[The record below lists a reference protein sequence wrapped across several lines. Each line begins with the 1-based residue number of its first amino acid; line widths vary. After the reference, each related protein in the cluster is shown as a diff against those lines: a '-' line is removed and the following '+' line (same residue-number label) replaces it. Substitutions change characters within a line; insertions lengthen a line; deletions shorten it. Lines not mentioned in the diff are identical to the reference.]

1 MIIGSIKLSL
11 VNHTWDDAFNMA
23 SELAKKYDC
32 AVYFYY
38 SRFTIFVT
46 KDDTSEGL
54 YNKWFK
60 A

>member
-1 MIIGSIKLSL
+1 MIIDCIKLSL

-23 SELAKKYDC
+23 LELAKKYDC
-32 AVYFYY
+32 MVYFYY
-38 SRFTIFVT
+38 SRFTIFLT
-46 KDDTSEGL
+46 KDDTNQEL